1 MPDAPRSV
9 LDSPRAS
16 APSIEVDHHRR
27 PHASTMA
34 SPFLEFDLAAEV
46 DRLRLES
53 TWHAGQN
60 SRTLIKYDDF
70 RVVLTAVRSGTH
82 ISEHRTDGRI
92 SIHMLSGH
100 LRLNA
105 VGRAFDLRPGSLVA
119 LDQGESHAL
128 EALEDSTFLLT
139 IAWPRPRDTT
149 NGHG

>member
-9 LDSPRAS
+9 LDGPRSYVLPMEA
-16 APSIEVDHHRR
+16 DHRR
-27 PHASTMA
+27 PHALTMA
-34 SPFLEFDLAAEV
+34 SPFLEFDLAAEA

-70 RVVLTAVRSGTH
+70 RVVLTAIRSGTR
-82 ISEHRTDGRI
+82 ISEHKTDGRI
-92 SIHMLSGH
+92 SVHVLSGH

-119 LDQGESHAL
+119 LDQGEPHDL
-128 EALEDSTFLLT
+128 EALDDSTFLLT
-139 IAWPRPRDTT
+139 IAWPGPRDTA